1 MIEASQPS
9 VRLAILPID
18 HAVVVVVVQIR
29 QPFQYSVMVCLR
41 QPPIRFPTDSNLNT
55 HNGLV
60 RSLMTGVVGEET
72 RAFRG
77 GHFLSAGKKESSR
90 SR

>member
-18 HAVVVVVVQIR
+18 HAVVVVVVVQIR

-41 QPPIRFPTDSNLNT
+41 QPPIRFPTDSSLST
-55 HNGLV
+55 HNELV

-72 RAFRG
+72 
-77 GHFLSAGKKESSR
+77 
-90 SR
+90 